1 MECNVYVCPCAFMQV
16 CIYVRIYIYICLYV
30 YVYIYIN
37 IFIYQN
43 STFMKTGKLVIF
55 KVALR
60 VFPHGK
66 PGKRST
72 LGGWSSYN

>member
-1 MECNVYVCPCAFMQV
+1 MEWNVMCMCVRVLLCRYVYM
-16 CIYVRIYIYICLYV
+16 YVFIYICLYV
-30 YVYIYIN
+30 YVYIY

-66 PGKRST
+66 PGKRAT